1 MFGYRRGSALFR
13 TYPPAFLLVAVLT
26 AHPLCAEEH
35 WISLTTPHFEM
46 YTTNGASSGTRAL
59 QVFERVR
66 AFFLEAS
73 PSKQAPDM
81 PVRIIAFR
89 SEKEFAPYRPNGGV
103 AAYYQRSRKRDY
115 IVMQD
120 LNTDNYRTAVH
131 EYTHLI
137 VEHSGVKLPVWLNE
151 GLADVYSS
159 LEAKGEQTMVGRP
172 LAGRLQVLAQEK
184 WLDLPL
190 LTSVG
195 QDSPY
200 YNDRGKMPI
209 FYAESWALTHML
221 VLGSGYHD
229 GFSRFVAS
237 VSAGNSAEASF
248 ASVYGKTLT
257 QVRKDLD
264 GYFQKTTVQVSLFN
278 VKLEKINLHP
288 AVADLAPLHTALALT
303 DLLASQPGKAREA
316 ANRLN
321 QLAAEYPQNA
331 EIEES
336 LGYSAW
342 QSGNPR
348 AAAAH
353 FAKAAEAGID
363 DPEMLFHYATLI
375 GQDEDKLQTSIA
387 AVKKALALKPE
398 YREAK
403 YFLGMQEMNA
413 RQYGA
418 AFSTLMSLKTIKPAE
433 AFKVYSAL
441 AYCSLELKDPAQARK
456 LGKQA
461 QQYAGNDSERQRAN
475 EFVDYL
481 DRLEKYQEAADH
493 PEPAPK
499 MAALPRELPQPAAM
513 PRRPERPRVT
523 GQAVALECRDSLLR
537 LHIQAADKKLVFTIR
552 DPKDIVVRNTK
563 DGYVNF
569 NCGPMKPVLVTVV
582 FEADATGA
590 TAGLVRELD
599 F

>member
-1 MFGYRRGSALFR
+1 MA
-13 TYPPAFLLVAVLT
+13 
-26 AHPLCAEEH
+26 
-35 WISLTTPHFEM
+35 
-46 YTTNGASSGTRAL
+46 
-59 QVFERVR
+59 
-66 AFFLEAS
+66 
-73 PSKQAPDM
+73 
-81 PVRIIAFR
+81 
-89 SEKEFAPYRPNGGV
+89 
-103 AAYYQRSRKRDY
+103 
-115 IVMQD
+115 
-120 LNTDNYRTAVH
+120 
-131 EYTHLI
+131 
-137 VEHSGVKLPVWLNE
+137 
-151 GLADVYSS
+151 
-159 LEAKGEQTMVGRP
+159 
-172 LAGRLQVLAQEK
+172 
-184 WLDLPL
+184 
-190 LTSVG
+190 
-195 QDSPY
+195 
-200 YNDRGKMPI
+200 I

-248 ASVYGKTLT
+248 ASVYGKSLA

-278 VKLEKINLHP
+278 VKLEKINLQP
-288 AVADLAPLHTALALT
+288 AVAELAPLHTELALT
-303 DLLASQPGKAREA
+303 DLLASQPSKAREA
-316 ANRLN
+316 AIRLN
-321 QLAAEYPQNA
+321 KLAAEYPQNG

-336 LGYSAW
+336 LGYYAW
-342 QSGNPR
+342 QSSDSR
-348 AAAAH
+348 SAAAH

-375 GQDEDKLQTSIA
+375 GQDQEKLQTSIA
-387 AVKKALALKPE
+387 AVKTALTLKPE

-433 AFKVYSAL
+433 AFNVYSAL

-461 QQYAGNDSERQRAN
+461 QQYAGNDSERQRSN
-475 EFVDYL
+475 EFIDYL
-481 DRLEKYQEAADH
+481 DRLEKYKEAAGSA
-493 PEPAPK
+493 ESAPK
-499 MAALPRELPQPAAM
+499 MALPRELPQPAAM
-513 PRRPERPRVT
+513 PRRPKRPRLT

-537 LHIQAADKKLVFTIR
+537 LHIQGDDKKLVFTIR

-569 NCGPMKPVLVTVV
+569 SCGPMKPVPVTVV
-582 FEADATGA
+582 FEADASGA